1 MPPLVRTPGQRS
13 LISGKGVDERLG
25 VAVVLGDAGGDGQDV
40 RVEDDVFGG
49 PAAAL
54 GQQVVS
60 PGADRY
66 LPFGG
71 VGLALLVEGHDHHA
85 GAVAPDHVGMLQE
98 GFLSLLEADRVDD
111 APALHALQPGLKNAP
126 PRAVDHHR
134 DPGRLGLR
142 RDQVQERGHRLLAVE
157 QVRVHVHVEQVGA
170 VAHLVEGDVHGG
182 LVVLG
187 LDEPAEPG
195 RAGDVG
201 PLADHHEPG
210 IAGDRERLQPG
221 QPRHPAGPR
230 GRGTPRAGPDRG
242 GDLGDVRGRGATAA
256 PDDVHHA
263 LGRELV
269 QVVRCFLRLLV
280 VAAEGVGQ
288 SRVRMAGRVGVR
300 EPAEL
305 GDVRPDLLAAE

>member
-1 MPPLVRTPGQRS
+1 MHGPADGLVPAEGEREVRDAATGPDARAALLDQR
-13 LISGKGVDERLG
+13 KRCDERLG

-54 GQQVVS
+54 GEQVVR
-60 PGADRY
+60 PAADLH

-71 VGLALLVEGHDHHA
+71 VGLALLVEGHDHRA
-85 GAVAPDHVGMLQE
+85 CAVAPDHPGMLQE
-98 GFLSLLEADRVDD
+98 GFLALLEADRVDD
-111 APALHALQPGLKNAP
+111 APALHALQPGLENAP

-134 DPGRLGLR
+134 DPGGLRLG
-142 RDQVQERGHRLLAVE
+142 RDQVQERGHRLLTVE

-170 VAHLVEGDVHGG
+170 VAHLVERDVHGG
-182 LVVLG
+182 LIIVG

-210 IAGDRERLQPG
+210 IAGDRERFQSG

-230 GRGTPRAGPDRG
+230 GRGTP
-242 GDLGDVRGRGATAA
+242 GA
-256 PDDVHHA
+256 
-263 LGRELV
+263 
-269 QVVRCFLRLLV
+269 
-280 VAAEGVGQ
+280 
-288 SRVRMAGRVGVR
+288 
-300 EPAEL
+300 
-305 GDVRPDLLAAE
+305 